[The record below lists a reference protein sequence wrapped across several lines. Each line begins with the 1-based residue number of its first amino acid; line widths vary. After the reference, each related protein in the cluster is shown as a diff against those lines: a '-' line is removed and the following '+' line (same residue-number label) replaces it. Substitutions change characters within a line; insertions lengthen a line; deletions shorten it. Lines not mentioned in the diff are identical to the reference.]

1 MKVTFSPSHLCGTVK
16 APPSKS
22 MAHRMLICGGLAHGG
37 ESKIEGI
44 SASDDVKATLRSLE
58 TLGAFYKK
66 TEDTVVISGIDP
78 KKSNPK
84 EALDCHESGSTLRF
98 FLPLCLL
105 SGNAATL
112 KGTPKLLSRPLSV
125 YETICKEQNIFY
137 KQGTDSV
144 SVKGTIS
151 AGDYKIPGNIS
162 SQFISGLLFALPL
175 CEKDSTIN
183 IIPPIESR
191 SYLDLTIEALGAF
204 GVKVEW
210 QDERTL
216 FIKGNQ
222 TYHPKNVSVEGDYSN
237 AAFFDA
243 LKLFGHEVSVT
254 GLSETSRQGDKAY
267 LKCFEML
274 SKGTPTIH
282 IGDCPDLG
290 PILMAIAAAK
300 NGAVFTGTK
309 RLKIKE
315 SDRGV
320 AMAEELSKFGVSITV
335 HEDSIVV
342 YPMHFH
348 APTETLNGHNDH
360 RIVMSLATLLS
371 FTGGTI
377 DGAEAVKKSLPEY
390 FEIMKMLG
398 ANFISEGDLFHETLK
413 RT

>member
-1 MKVTFSPSHLCGTVK
+1 MKVTFKPAKLYGTVL

-22 MAHRMLICGGLAHGG
+22 MAHRMLICGGLAHKGT
-37 ESKIEGI
+37 SVIQGI
-44 SASDDVKATLRSLE
+44 SRSEDVTATLNCLK
-58 TLGAFYKK
+58 TLGAEYEK
-66 TEDTVVISGIDP
+66 EGDTVTIKGIDIRRSTP
-78 KKSNPK
+78 TKPLACN
-84 EALDCHESGSTLRF
+84 ESGSTLRF

-105 SGNAATL
+105 SGNEATL
-112 KGTPKLLSRPLSV
+112 KGTEKLLSRPLSV
-125 YETICKEQNIFY
+125 YESICKEQQISYIKN
-137 KQGTDSV
+137 KDSV
-144 SVKGTIS
+144 SVKGVIS

-175 CEKDSTIN
+175 CEKDSTID

-191 SYLDLTIEALGAF
+191 SYLDLTIEALAEF
-204 GVKVEW
+204 GVVIEW

-222 TYHPKNVSVEGDYSN
+222 TYQPKNTSVEGDYSN

-243 LKLFGHEVSVT
+243 LRLFGHEVSVT
-254 GLSETSRQGDKAY
+254 GLSETSHQGDKAY
-267 LKCFEML
+267 LKCFELL

-315 SDRGV
+315 SDRGA
-320 AMAEELSKFGVSITV
+320 AMASELAKFGVSVTV

-342 YPMHFH
+342 YPLSFH
-348 APTETLNGHNDH
+348 APTETLYGHNDH
-360 RIVMSLATLLS
+360 RIAMALATLLS
-371 FTGGTI
+371 MTGGTI

-390 FEIMKMLG
+390 FERMKELG
-398 ANFISEGDLFHETLK
+398 ADLTSQGEL
-413 RT
+413 

>member
-1 MKVTFSPSHLCGTVK
+1 MKVTFKPAKLYGTVL

-22 MAHRMLICGGLAHGG
+22 MAHRMLICGGLAHKGT
-37 ESKIEGI
+37 SVIQGI
-44 SASDDVKATLRSLE
+44 SRSEDVTATLNCLK
-58 TLGAFYKK
+58 TLGAEYEK
-66 TEDTVVISGIDP
+66 EGDTVTIKGIDIRRSTP
-78 KKSNPK
+78 TKPLACN
-84 EALDCHESGSTLRF
+84 ESGSTLRF

-105 SGNAATL
+105 SGNEATL
-112 KGTPKLLSRPLSV
+112 KGTEKLLSRPLSV
-125 YETICKEQNIFY
+125 YESICKEQQISYIKN
-137 KQGTDSV
+137 KDSV
-144 SVKGTIS
+144 SVKGVIS

-175 CEKDSTIN
+175 CEKDSTID

-191 SYLDLTIEALGAF
+191 SYLDLTIEALAEF
-204 GVKVEW
+204 GVEIKW

-222 TYHPKNVSVEGDYSN
+222 TYQPKNTSVEGDYSN

-243 LKLFGHEVSVT
+243 LRLFGHEVSVT

-267 LKCFEML
+267 LKCFELL

-315 SDRGV
+315 SDRGA
-320 AMAEELSKFGVSITV
+320 AMASELAKFGVSVTV

-342 YPMHFH
+342 YPLSFH
-348 APTETLNGHNDH
+348 APTETLYGHNDH
-360 RIVMSLATLLS
+360 RIVMALATLLS
-371 FTGGTI
+371 MTGGTI

-390 FEIMKMLG
+390 FERMKELG
-398 ANFISEGDLFHETLK
+398 ADLTSQGEL
-413 RT
+413 

>member
-1 MKVTFSPSHLCGTVK
+1 MKVTFKPAKLYGTVL

-22 MAHRMLICGGLAHGG
+22 MAHRMLICGGLAHKGT
-37 ESKIEGI
+37 SVIQGI
-44 SASDDVKATLRSLE
+44 SRSEDVTATLNCLK
-58 TLGAFYKK
+58 TLGAEYEK
-66 TEDTVVISGIDP
+66 EGDTVTIKGIDIRRSTP
-78 KKSNPK
+78 TKPLACN
-84 EALDCHESGSTLRF
+84 ESGSTLRF

-105 SGNAATL
+105 SGNEATL
-112 KGTPKLLSRPLSV
+112 KGTEKLLSRPLSV
-125 YETICKEQNIFY
+125 YESICKEQQISYIKNE
-137 KQGTDSV
+137 DSV
-144 SVKGTIS
+144 SVKGVIS

-175 CEKDSTIN
+175 CEKDSTID

-191 SYLDLTIEALGAF
+191 SYLDLTIEALAEF
-204 GVKVEW
+204 GVVIEW

-222 TYHPKNVSVEGDYSN
+222 TYQPKNTSVEGDYSN

-243 LKLFGHEVSVT
+243 LRLFGHEVSVT

-267 LKCFEML
+267 LKCFELL

-315 SDRGV
+315 SDRGA
-320 AMAEELSKFGVSITV
+320 AMASELAKFGVSVTV

-342 YPMHFH
+342 YPLSFH
-348 APTETLNGHNDH
+348 APTETLYGHNDH
-360 RIVMSLATLLS
+360 RIVMALATLLS
-371 FTGGTI
+371 MTGGTI

-390 FEIMKMLG
+390 FERMKELG
-398 ANFISEGDLFHETLK
+398 ADLTSQGEL
-413 RT
+413 

>member
-1 MKVTFSPSHLCGTVK
+1 MKVTFKPAKLYGTVL

-22 MAHRMLICGGLAHGG
+22 MAHRMLICGGLAHEGT
-37 ESKIEGI
+37 SVIQGI
-44 SASDDVKATLRSLE
+44 SRSEDVTATLNCLK
-58 TLGAFYKK
+58 TLGAEYEK
-66 TEDTVVISGIDP
+66 EGDTVTIKGIDIRRSTP
-78 KKSNPK
+78 TKPLACN
-84 EALDCHESGSTLRF
+84 ESGSTLRF
-98 FLPLCLL
+98 FLPICLL
-105 SGNAATL
+105 SGNEATL
-112 KGTPKLLSRPLSV
+112 KGTEKLLSRPLSV
-125 YETICKEQNIFY
+125 YESICKEQQISYIKNEN
-137 KQGTDSV
+137 SV
-144 SVKGTIS
+144 SVKGVIS

-175 CEKDSTIN
+175 CEKDSTID

-191 SYLDLTIEALGAF
+191 SYLDLTIEALAEF
-204 GVKVEW
+204 GVVIEW

-222 TYHPKNVSVEGDYSN
+222 TYQPKNTSVEGDYSN

-243 LKLFGHEVSVT
+243 LRLFGHEVSVT

-267 LKCFEML
+267 LKCFELL

-315 SDRGV
+315 SDRGA
-320 AMAEELSKFGVSITV
+320 AMASELAKFGVSVTV

-342 YPMHFH
+342 YPLSFH
-348 APTETLNGHNDH
+348 APTETLYGHNDH
-360 RIVMSLATLLS
+360 RIVMALATLLS
-371 FTGGTI
+371 ITGGTI

-390 FEIMKMLG
+390 FELMKELG
-398 ANFISEGDLFHETLK
+398 ADLTSQGEL
-413 RT
+413 

>member
-1 MKVTFSPSHLCGTVK
+1 MKVTFKPAKLYGTVL

-22 MAHRMLICGGLAHGG
+22 MAHRMLICGGLAHEGT
-37 ESKIEGI
+37 SVIQGI
-44 SASDDVKATLRSLE
+44 SRSEDVTATLNCLK
-58 TLGAFYKK
+58 TLGAEYEK
-66 TEDTVVISGIDP
+66 EGETVTIKGIDIRRSTP
-78 KKSNPK
+78 TKPLACN
-84 EALDCHESGSTLRF
+84 ESGSTLRF

-105 SGNAATL
+105 SGNEATL
-112 KGTPKLLSRPLSV
+112 KGTEKLLSRPLSV
-125 YETICKEQNIFY
+125 YENICKEQQISYIKNE
-137 KQGTDSV
+137 DSV
-144 SVKGTIS
+144 SVKGVIS

-175 CEKDSTIN
+175 CEKDSTID

-191 SYLDLTIEALGAF
+191 SYLDLTIEALAEF
-204 GVKVEW
+204 GVVIEW

-222 TYHPKNVSVEGDYSN
+222 TYQPKNTSVEGDYSN

-243 LKLFGHEVSVT
+243 LRLFGHEVSVT

-267 LKCFEML
+267 LKCFELL

-315 SDRGV
+315 SDRGA
-320 AMAEELSKFGVSITV
+320 AMASELAKFGVSVTV

-342 YPMHFH
+342 YPLSFH
-348 APTETLNGHNDH
+348 APTETLYGHNDH
-360 RIVMSLATLLS
+360 RIVMALATLLS
-371 FTGGTI
+371 MTGGTI

-390 FEIMKMLG
+390 FERMKELG
-398 ANFISEGDLFHETLK
+398 ADLTSQGEL
-413 RT
+413 

>member
-1 MKVTFSPSHLCGTVK
+1 
-16 APPSKS
+16 
-22 MAHRMLICGGLAHGG
+22 
-37 ESKIEGI
+37 
-44 SASDDVKATLRSLE
+44 
-58 TLGAFYKK
+58 LGAEYEK
-66 TEDTVVISGIDP
+66 EGDTVTIKGIDIRRSTP
-78 KKSNPK
+78 TKPLACN
-84 EALDCHESGSTLRF
+84 ESGSTLRF

-105 SGNAATL
+105 SGNEATL
-112 KGTPKLLSRPLSV
+112 KGTEKLLSRPLSV
-125 YETICKEQNIFY
+125 YENICKEQQISYIKNE
-137 KQGTDSV
+137 DSV
-144 SVKGTIS
+144 SVKGVIS

-175 CEKDSTIN
+175 CEKDSTID

-191 SYLDLTIEALGAF
+191 SYLDLTIEALAEF
-204 GVKVEW
+204 GVEIKW

-222 TYHPKNVSVEGDYSN
+222 TYQPKNTSVEGDYSN

-243 LKLFGHEVSVT
+243 LRLFGHEVSVT

-267 LKCFEML
+267 LKCFELL

-315 SDRGV
+315 SDRGA
-320 AMAEELSKFGVSITV
+320 AMASELAKFGVSVTV

-342 YPMHFH
+342 YPLSFH
-348 APTETLNGHNDH
+348 APTETLYGHNDH
-360 RIVMSLATLLS
+360 RIVMALATLLS
-371 FTGGTI
+371 MTGGTI

-390 FEIMKMLG
+390 FERMKELG
-398 ANFISEGDLFHETLK
+398 ADLTSQGEL
-413 RT
+413 